1 MTAFGE
7 DTGKS
12 MRGPARRDWAS
23 LSVPDQVRSVRW
35 LDDRTVEVIGL
46 MGGVSRWTV
55 PSGTKIPPPKD
66 CVLTEARDE

>member
-1 MTAFGE
+1 MTAFRE
-7 DTGKS
+7 DTGRS
-12 MRGPARRDWAS
+12 TPGPARRKWES
-23 LSVPDQVRSVRW
+23 LSVPDEVRSVRW
-35 LDDRTVEVIGL
+35 LDDRTVEVVGL